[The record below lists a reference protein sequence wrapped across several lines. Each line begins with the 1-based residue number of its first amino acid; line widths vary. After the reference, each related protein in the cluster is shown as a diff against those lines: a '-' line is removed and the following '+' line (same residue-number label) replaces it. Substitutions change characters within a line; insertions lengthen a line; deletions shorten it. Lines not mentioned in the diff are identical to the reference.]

1 MKHEGKDYI
10 SLKEAKKVKKEI
22 WPPANLPIGEFD
34 EREFSKIQLSKAKEP
49 VLGFRFVFTTVL
61 VFVLLIAGGVFAR
74 ESLKEVFR
82 TVNSY
87 VKTLNQEVDRSISL
101 TIVSYQDIS
110 KEYSY
115 WLSDT
120 VETGISAFADGVY
133 EFSQNVVEGIK
144 SLK

>member
-10 SLKEAKKVKKEI
+10 SLKETKKVKKEV

-61 VFVLLIAGGVFAR
+61 VFVLLITGGVFAR
-74 ESLKEVFR
+74 DSLKEVFR

-87 VKTLNQEVDRSISL
+87 VKTLNQEVDRGISL

-120 VETGISAFADGVY
+120 IETGISAFADGVS